1 MATKAEVRT
10 WARVG
15 PAFAHSL
22 KMKDEPKI
30 TEYIS
35 AARKMGGS
43 LYLVIPAPIR
53 VALGLYQGAPVRMLL
68 GDKWLRVSR
77 LETITAQQLDLL
89 QARQPRSRQPWRK
102 KLKPFGK
109 QEPSEQYQLR

>member
-15 PAFAHSL
+15 PAFAQSL
-22 KMKDEPKI
+22 KPEGTPKVR
-30 TEYIS
+30 EYIS

-43 LYLVIPAPIR
+43 LYLVIPAPVR

-68 GDKWLRVSR
+68 GDKWLRVTR

-89 QARQPRSRQPWRK
+89 QARQPGSRQPWRK
-102 KLKPFGK
+102 KLKPLGR
-109 QEPSEQYQLR
+109 QEAAEQYQLR

>member
-1 MATKAEVRT
+1 VATKAETQT

-15 PAFAHSL
+15 PAFARSL
-22 KMKDEPKI
+22 KAEDKPKI
-30 TEYIS
+30 KEYIS
-35 AARKMGGS
+35 ATRKMGGS
-43 LYLVIPAPIR
+43 LYLVIPAQVR

-102 KLKPFGK
+102 KLKPFGR
-109 QEPSEQYQLR
+109 QEASEQYQLR